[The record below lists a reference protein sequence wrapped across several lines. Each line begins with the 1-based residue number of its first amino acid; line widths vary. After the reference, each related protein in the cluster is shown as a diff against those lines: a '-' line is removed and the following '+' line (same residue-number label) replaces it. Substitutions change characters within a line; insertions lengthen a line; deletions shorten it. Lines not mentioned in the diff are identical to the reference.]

1 MFTPWSPITSV
12 APCSAHRLARR
23 LHLFSGCEPCE
34 GPSRWSHGW
43 HETLG
48 PLGAATYP
56 ESQGKSHGIL
66 LVFHSH
72 GGRCWAWNSLI
83 LKWNHQLQECGVFL
97 LWEIAGGSIRG
108 DTILG
113 ASSWG
118 SGSRRRCFGRR
129 LLATAERLSAQRHT
143 SEDDDHVGIFQD
155 KWQTAHRFG
164 QQ

>member
-1 MFTPWSPITSV
+1 MCHIHPMISNYLGSALVSSQACKAPSPFLRVRALWGSQQMESWMAWNIGTPGCGHIS
-12 APCSAHRLARR
+12 RR
-23 LHLFSGCEPCE
+23 
-34 GPSRWSHGW
+34 
-43 HETLG
+43 
-48 PLGAATYP
+48 
-56 ESQGKSHGIL
+56 IL

-72 GGRCWAWNSLI
+72 GGRCWAWAGIRWFL
-83 LKWNHQLQECGVFL
+83 WNHQLQECGEFL

-113 ASSWG
+113 ASSWWG

-129 LLATAERLSAQRHT
+129 LLATAERLSAQRHP